1 MDKQDLEKRIKA
13 LEDNQIKVNMSYNAD
28 MNIYRAVQRV
38 LKNNAL
44 NIGSSETISANYSAL
59 LVLESITK
67 GLLFPRMTTT
77 QRDAIVNPI
86 AGLVIYN
93 TTTNVL
99 NFHNGTLWAAV

>member
-13 LEDNQIKVNMSYNAD
+13 LEDNQIKVNMSYNSD

-44 NIGSSETISANYSAL
+44 NIGSSEPISANYSAL

-99 NFHNGTLWAAV
+99 NFHNGTVWGAV